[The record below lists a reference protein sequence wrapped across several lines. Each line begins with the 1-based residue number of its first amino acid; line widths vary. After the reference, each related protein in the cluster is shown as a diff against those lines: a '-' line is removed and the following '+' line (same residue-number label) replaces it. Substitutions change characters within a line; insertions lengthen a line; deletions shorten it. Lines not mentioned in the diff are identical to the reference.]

1 MRTPA
6 SYTERDERRRKQLA
20 AAHADMPK
28 TQAARFI
35 EQAGKAMLDMTAPQI
50 EEMFGWY
57 VRLAF
62 ERGYLRGNPA
72 AVYPRG
78 GLRYRACTSGIT
90 QRSRERRMQERAGAI
105 TRRRAALK
113 PKAQW

>member
-1 MRTPA
+1 MRTPD
-6 SYTERDERRRKQLA
+6 SYTERDERRRKQLDA
-20 AAHADMPK
+20 AQADMPR

-35 EQAGKAMLDMTAPQI
+35 EWAGKAMLDMTAPQI

-62 ERGYLRGNPA
+62 ERGYLQGNPA

-90 QRSRERRMQERAGAI
+90 QRNRERRLRARVTAI
-105 TRRRAALK
+105 DERRRHG
-113 PKAQW
+113 